1 MKVYPVFVNF
11 FEMSKET
18 VVKCDRER
26 PRFHAFLKVF
36 NIYSNDMSYTQLCQ
50 VLLLSSIL
58 CSMLSMIN
66 SHFVCLRF

>member
-1 MKVYPVFVNF
+1 MLMKVYPVFVNF

-36 NIYSNDMSYTQLCQ
+36 
-50 VLLLSSIL
+50 
-58 CSMLSMIN
+58 
-66 SHFVCLRF
+66 